1 MEKLNIPQGKY
12 HTNELQ
18 TRVECDNRL
27 VATCLDGE
35 GNAFTTASQNIDKQK
50 ALAVLFSD
58 AGNNYNTTG
67 KSPSELKQER
77 DELLEALR
85 EIKNSEHGTY
95 KGTATY
101 LKKVASDAIEN
112 FLTKHSTNV

>member
-58 AGNNYNTTG
+58 AGNTYNTTG
-67 KSPSELKQER
+67 YTPSQLLEQKE
-77 DELLEALR
+77 ELLEAIKWCWDNCEFQTKSGGERLR
-85 EIKNSEHGTY
+85 NL
-95 KGTATY
+95 
-101 LKKVASDAIEN
+101 LKK
-112 FLTKHSTNV
+112 HSKDV